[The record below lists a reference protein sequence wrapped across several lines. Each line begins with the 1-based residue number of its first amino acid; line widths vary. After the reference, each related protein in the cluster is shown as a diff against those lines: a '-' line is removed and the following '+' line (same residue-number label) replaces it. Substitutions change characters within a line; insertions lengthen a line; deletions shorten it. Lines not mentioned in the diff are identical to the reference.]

1 MEQEF
6 SSLSS
11 EELIEW
17 YHRTNSELRKY
28 LLEGAPWN
36 EQQER
41 INTLTSIS
49 KELIRR
55 RIELKRQMLSH

>member
-17 YHRTNSELRKY
+17 YHKINAELRKY

-49 KELIRR
+49 KELTRR
-55 RIELKRQMLSH
+55 RIELKQQMLPH